1 MTETLLWLHFVGIRV
16 SLTSDSSL
24 DCFIFSALF
33 STQSSHL
40 SHAFVFIFALSGN
53 LNIFIWDYLAYVRYS
68 SLWSPGSCILFLTS
82 SLSLLSFYQ
91 MSSIVPHYFTL
102 GYFNYA
108 WMRSASQL
116 HASIFSLNNCTEE
129 WKSLCWTWEA
139 LSWTRV
145 SFGCALVLS
154 PSGNCLNQHLW
165 VHHVVASSSL
175 QPVL

>member
-1 MTETLLWLHFVGIRV
+1 MTETLLWLYFVGIRV
-16 SLTSDSSL
+16 SLASDSSL
-24 DCFIFSALF
+24 DCFIFSAFF

-53 LNIFIWDYLAYVRYS
+53 LNIFIWDYLAYDRYS

-102 GYFNYA
+102 GCFNYA

-139 LSWTRV
+139 LSWTL
-145 SFGCALVLS
+145 F
-154 PSGNCLNQHLW
+154 HLDTLW
-165 VHHVVASSSL
+165 SSL
-175 QPVL
+175 PVAIV